1 MEDIERIKQEAEEF
15 ASEDE
20 AQRKR
25 IEAHNSLSAFD
36 FGLKSQLAEQ
46 EGKINDSDKK
56 SLLATIKETTN
67 WIGENGQT
75 ASTEDLEKLNGEFL
89 SRRFLCMAY

>member
-1 MEDIERIKQEAEEF
+1 MVQEAEEF

-20 AQRKR
+20 AQTKR

-46 EGKINDSDKK
+46 EGLGGKINDSDKK

-67 WIGENGQT
+67 WIDENGQS
-75 ASTEDLEKLNGEFL
+75 ASTEDLEEKLSGKFL
-89 SRRFLCMAY
+89 SPRFYCMMY